1 MNNDAFEL
9 FVSNLSDEQPVTE
22 LAHES
27 CKVLAYFVAR
37 FYEETIKTPLLGA
50 AATAYL
56 RERGKP

>member
-1 MNNDAFEL
+1 MNNDEFEQ

-27 CKVLAYFVAR
+27 CKVIAYFAAR
-37 FYEETIKTPLLGA
+37 FHEETIKNLLLGTA
-50 AATAYL
+50 AEAYL